1 MATQQRDLEQLIHAY
16 SEHQQS
22 VFELERSHA
31 AAQERATA
39 LRKVADS
46 HSRSPESNEIE
57 VLEALVK
64 ETEGKVQG
72 SEDQIRRAQT
82 AHEADQSELALVQK
96 LLAEAQRDPGKTV
109 AAAATAAAA
118 SAAAAATTPAAP
130 TQPSAPSTTVDTIAQ
145 AVPLTAGA
153 GAGAG
158 AGAEPAGEQPP
169 PRVGKEHLQAT
180 IARMEGEMLE
190 ASDCMDYARALQLQ
204 RCIEQ
209 MQLSLQE

>member
-72 SEDQIRRAQT
+72 SEDQIRRAQA
-82 AHEADQSELALVQK
+82 AHEADQSELALVQN

-118 SAAAAATTPAAP
+118 SAAAAATTPATP
-130 TQPSAPSTTVDTIAQ
+130 TQPSTPSTAVDTIAQ
-145 AVPLTAGA
+145 AVPLTAGS
-153 GAGAG
+153 GAGT
-158 AGAEPAGEQPP
+158 EPAGEQPP
-169 PRVGKEHLQAT
+169 PHVGKEHLQAT

>member
-72 SEDQIRRAQT
+72 SEDQIRRAQA
-82 AHEADQSELALVQK
+82 AHEADQSELALVQN

-109 AAAATAAAA
+109 AAAANAAAA
-118 SAAAAATTPAAP
+118 SAAAAATTPTAP
-130 TQPSAPSTTVDTIAQ
+130 AQPSAPSTTTVDTIAQ

-153 GAGAG
+153 GA
-158 AGAEPAGEQPP
+158 EPAGEQPP
-169 PRVGKEHLQAT
+169 PHVGKEHLQAT